1 MFRKVSKG
9 ALGKGVTVMRHWQKM
24 VAPIVIAFIMIAYYI
39 GMAVIFMIIPNI
51 LTSIKIF
58 MIVIP
63 SILAAVMF
71 GVLIS
76 RIKEIKGGEEDD
88 LSQY

>member
-1 MFRKVSKG
+1 MSVGNQEG
-9 ALGKGVTVMRHWQKM
+9 ALGEEVTAMRHWQKM
-24 VAPIVIAFIMIAYYI
+24 VAPIVIAFLIIAYYI
-39 GMAVIFMIIPNI
+39 GMAVV
-51 LTSIKIF
+51 F
-58 MIVIP
+58 MIVPNISTIIKILMTVIP
-63 SILAAVMF
+63 LILVAVMF